1 MSEHAFAVAS
11 QKFTCPGL
19 TAEPPAWTVAVS
31 VITVPG
37 ATTFTATPPAV
48 TANVVVVAAPWA
60 EAAVAAI
67 TRIMAEI
74 IIVCFNE
81 HLYAFKRKTD

>member
-1 MSEHAFAVAS
+1 
-11 QKFTCPGL
+11 
-19 TAEPPAWTVAVS
+19 
-31 VITVPG
+31 
-37 ATTFTATPPAV
+37 
-48 TANVVVVAAPWA
+48 VVAAPWA